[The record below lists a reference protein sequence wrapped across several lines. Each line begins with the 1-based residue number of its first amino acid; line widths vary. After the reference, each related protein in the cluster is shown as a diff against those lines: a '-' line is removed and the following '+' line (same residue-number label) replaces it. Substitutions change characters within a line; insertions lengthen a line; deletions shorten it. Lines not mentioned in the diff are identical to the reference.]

1 MKQTRHKQAK
11 PGTVIDARGITLSA
25 GVAAFDEALVKRFK
39 EIAKA
44 PAEAEQIESEW
55 FGEEGP
61 VVGPAA
67 VELPLAQPHQ
77 HGDDT
82 V

>member
-1 MKQTRHKQAK
+1 MKRFRQKPTM
-11 PGTVIDARGITLSA
+11 PGTVIDHRGITLSA

-39 EIAKA
+39 DFATA
-44 PAEAEQIESEW
+44 PADAEQITSDA

-61 VVGPAA
+61 VIGPATNQFPW
-67 VELPLAQPHQ
+67 LR
-77 HGDDT
+77 GDDDA

>member
-1 MKQTRHKQAK
+1 
-11 PGTVIDARGITLSA
+11 L
-25 GVAAFDEALVKRFK
+25 
-39 EIAKA
+39 A
-44 PAEAEQIESEW
+44 PAEAEQIDSEW